1 MKLRIKK
8 KKEEKINEEDITTSS
23 VTDPSLVSQLQQLQN
38 DKKRIQEEFNK
49 EQENFNNIQ
58 EKFNN
63 DMKVIDDKIAL
74 ITQKQETINAQ
85 AQAEKNQQG
94 EQNTNE
100 SIKHNKQLKRI
111 FESETKKNLLV
122 DAITN
127 ILVDNKEDFS
137 YDLSKDEIRRV
148 ARKINDYLTEH
159 KNEDIVWEDVRYV
172 IKNYLIKHNTIS
184 FSQSEINLLNDLLED
199 YLIDNEEYKEFSKYF

>member
-127 ILVDNKEDFS
+127 ILVENKEDFS

>member
-8 KKEEKINEEDITTSS
+8 KKEEKINEEDITTSTI
-23 VTDPSLVSQLQQLQN
+23 TDPSLFSQLQQLQN

-74 ITQKQETINAQ
+74 ITQKQESINSQ
-85 AQAEKNQQG
+85 AEAEKNQQG
-94 EQNTNE
+94 EQNNNE
-100 SIKHNKQLKRI
+100 SIKHNKQLKKI

-137 YDLSKDEIRRV
+137 YELSKDEIRRV
-148 ARKINDYLTEH
+148 ARKINDYLSEH
-159 KNEDIVWEDVRYV
+159 KKEDIIWEDVRYV